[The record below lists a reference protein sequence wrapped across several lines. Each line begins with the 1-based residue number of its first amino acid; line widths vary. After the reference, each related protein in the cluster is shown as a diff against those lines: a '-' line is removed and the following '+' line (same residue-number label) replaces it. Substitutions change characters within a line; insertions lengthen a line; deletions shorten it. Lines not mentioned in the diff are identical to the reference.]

1 MKLKRVC
8 DLPSITESNRIYN
21 RIRIGTM
28 KYYEDE
34 EGYACYD
41 EDELKNYKPRK
52 NGRKSKMS
60 KLTNQN
66 K

>member
-1 MKLKRVC
+1 MNLKRIV
-8 DLPSITESNRIYN
+8 DLPTIGESKKVYD
-21 RIRIGTM
+21 RIRRGSM
-28 KYYEDE
+28 KYYEDD

>member
-8 DLPSITESNRIYN
+8 DLPTVTESNRIYN
-21 RIRIGTM
+21 RIRTGRM
-28 KYYEDE
+28 KYYEDD